1 MLALDVQNMFP
12 RQGEGALGQGHS
24 YWARTL
30 QCTYHL
36 ISINSLPWSVRPKWS
51 RAALL
56 LQLQPL
62 ALSVG

>member
-30 QCTYHL
+30 QCTCHL
-36 ISINSLPWSVRPKWS
+36 IHIHQ
-51 RAALL
+51 LL
-56 LQLQPL
+56 TT
-62 ALSVG
+62 VCKT